1 MESIVAEI
9 VSVLPPSQSVVKDT
23 LAGAER
29 TNLNIEQDP
38 VGPKA
43 NRSSGQIPAAF
54 DAAPVAKTRL
64 LWPEAGTRD
73 VMSGAVF
80 QALAPGNGSD
90 PVAVKLTEV
99 GSVATNPVT

>member
-1 MESIVAEI
+1 MSRST
-9 VSVLPPSQSVVKDT
+9 SVLPPSQSVVKDT

-38 VGPKA
+38 VGPKT

-73 VMSGAVF
+73 VMSRAVVQGVGPGDGSHPVRGA
-80 QALAPGNGSD
+80 
-90 PVAVKLTEV
+90 LTQRGGGV
-99 GSVATNPVT
+99 R

>member
-1 MESIVAEI
+1 MSRST
-9 VSVLPPSQSVVKDT
+9 SVLPPSQSVVKDT

-64 LWPEAGTRD
+64 LWPAAGTRH
-73 VMSGAVF
+73 VMSGAVV
-80 QALAPGNGSD
+80 QGWAPGNGCD
-90 PVAVKLTEV
+90 PVAVKLPGGGT
-99 GSVATNPVT
+99 VATNPGTQ